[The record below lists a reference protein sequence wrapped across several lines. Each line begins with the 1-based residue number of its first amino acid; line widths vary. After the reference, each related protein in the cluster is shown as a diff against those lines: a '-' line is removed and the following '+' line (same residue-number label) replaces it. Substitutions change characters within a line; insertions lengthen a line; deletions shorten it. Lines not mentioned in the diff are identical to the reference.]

1 MNIIKLYYE
10 PNKLKYEGQM
20 ENQMCNGY
28 GKLYDTNGELLYD
41 GQWVNNM
48 SHGEGVSYKK
58 QTCCI

>member
-1 MNIIKLYYE
+1 
-10 PNKLKYEGQM
+10 M

-48 SHGEGVSYKK
+48 SHGKGYLTK